1 MSAEQGFKVSAA
13 EVYNAASTCQVAI
26 QTRAVRRRLCR
37 YLSCLDQSY
46 FDLAFPQFAL
56 NTPIVVLV
64 DEDWMDRKLAIEQL
78 LWRSTDSVTAIA
90 LWNGGPL
97 RGEGIR
103 SFLNAFVSMPLA
115 NVVSVDIS
123 DQCIGLADY
132 FTHFG
137 NHHLPRLRRL
147 SLSLCHEVNVLS
159 TAGVDM
165 EVGCFPSLDDAS
177 VRFVEG
183 WCHRCCYAVLR
194 HLRNT
199 RQLALLRY
207 YRVSSLRCDH
217 LSEVPISF
225 QNLRK
230 LRASL
235 RLLFTKEW
243 QERIRFPNLELVVLN
258 WSEVSEYLG
267 NRSKCNSLFPG
278 ARIHFSVS
286 QEHQDNALND
296 RGACDFRTSVDV
308 TLAFAD
314 PKDRSSCPSGTRFG
328 GCSELYLS
336 GDLIVPLSL
345 KEVHLQFCLEPIIN
359 GRRSG
364 EALERSDIEE
374 IILKGGVDISH
385 LRCIITS
392 VSTPS
397 LASPRA
403 GPPWANVAQDLGAV
417 VRLKFLPLLIVQRN
431 TLVSLDISPELLLGC
446 LGGDQVLRQIVDLR
460 GQLSS
465 VRELVSNGGS
475 FLDFNYFISESI
487 SAADLRPFLEMF
499 PSLEYLEIARD
510 SYFESTTIGD
520 FCGACP
526 CLKTLVCY
534 SGSYGDDWMARR
546 SPPWRLETL
555 HWLHADD
562 FAAEHLCALA
572 ECVQASYI
580 LLCISDSELTLE
592 RVHVEAVFARM
603 SCLRWL
609 VLVWESRRL
618 TWICSQSEDSQ
629 TVDIVP
635 HNTALGDHLF
645 PSYPHLYS
653 KFWAG
658 LIQGTPYYLYSD

>member
-1 MSAEQGFKVSAA
+1 
-13 EVYNAASTCQVAI
+13 
-26 QTRAVRRRLCR
+26 
-37 YLSCLDQSY
+37 
-46 FDLAFPQFAL
+46 
-56 NTPIVVLV
+56 
-64 DEDWMDRKLAIEQL
+64 MDKRPAIEQL
-78 LWRSTDSVTAIA
+78 LWRSADSVIAIA

-115 NVVSVDIS
+115 NVVSVDFS

-137 NHHLPRLRRL
+137 NHQLPRLRRL

-159 TAGVDM
+159 TAGVDL

-177 VRFVEG
+177 VRFVEC
-183 WCHRCCYAVLR
+183 WCQNCCYAVLR

-199 RQLALLRY
+199 RQLAVLSD
-207 YRVSSLRCDH
+207 YRVRCRTCDNP
-217 LSEVPISF
+217 SEAHISF

-235 RLLFTKEW
+235 RFLFTEEW
-243 QERIRFPNLELVVLN
+243 HERIRFPSLELVVLD
-258 WSEVSEYLG
+258 WYEVSKYIG
-267 NRSKCNSLFPG
+267 NRSRCNSLFSG
-278 ARIHFSVS
+278 ARIHFSTS
-286 QEHQDNALND
+286 KEHQDNALND

-314 PKDRSSCPSGTRFG
+314 PNDRSSCPSGVRFG

-345 KEVHLQFCLEPIIN
+345 KEVHLQFCLEPIID

-364 EALERSDIEE
+364 GAPERSDIEE
-374 IILKGGVDISH
+374 IILNGGVGISH
-385 LRCIITS
+385 LQCILTS
-392 VSTPS
+392 VSRPS
-397 LASPRA
+397 MASLRA
-403 GPPWANVAQDLGAV
+403 RPPWASVAQDFEAV

-431 TLVSLDISPELLLGC
+431 TLVSLDISAELLLGC
-446 LGGDQVLRQIVDLR
+446 LRGDQVLRQIGDLR
-460 GQLSS
+460 GQLSG
-465 VRELVSNGGS
+465 VRELVANGGS
-475 FLDFNYFISESI
+475 FLSRECLSLESI
-487 SAADLRPFLEMF
+487 SAADLRPLLEMF
-499 PSLEYLEIARD
+499 PSLEYLEIDRQCCLQ
-510 SYFESTTIGD
+510 STTIGD
-520 FCGACP
+520 FCGVCP

-534 SGSYGDDWMARR
+534 SGGYGDDWMARR
-546 SPPWRLETL
+546 SPAWRLETL
-555 HWLHADD
+555 QWLHDDD
-562 FAAEHLCALA
+562 FAAEHLSALA
-572 ECVQASYI
+572 ECVQASCI
-580 LLCISDSELTLE
+580 LLHLSDSEPTFE

-603 SCLRWL
+603 PCLRWL

-635 HNTALGDHLF
+635 ANTMFGEDIL

-658 LIQGTPYYLYSD
+658 LVRGTPFYSYLEH